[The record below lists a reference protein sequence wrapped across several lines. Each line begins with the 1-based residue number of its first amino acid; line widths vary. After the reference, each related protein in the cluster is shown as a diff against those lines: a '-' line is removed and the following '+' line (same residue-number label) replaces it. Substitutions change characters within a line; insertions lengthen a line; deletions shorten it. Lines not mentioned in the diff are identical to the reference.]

1 MSQVM
6 CPGLPA
12 AWVNGWLAAVGA
24 TVLDARIRLHWTTDG
39 EPQAVL
45 SSAEVDPV
53 AALVESWPDEA
64 LLSDL
69 PITESWRGAG
79 EVRRK
84 VPVEAFVTRA
94 RAARSHRYSWT
105 LSSTMTDL
113 CVAENGEVAHAP
125 LDPAGPG
132 PIKWLHHRLMK
143 LHAQVEPSAA
153 RLSDSLAGHAA
164 RVQDNGLGF
173 DQTRLG
179 SQADVTSMWIDP
191 VVEVLAFFGLAILP
205 VRGRGADRRLDRYA
219 DVGERQ
225 RGWRSTSE
233 SRAPRRFNWPA
244 WSQRLES
251 AGIDALMDVWNP
263 ENRAT
268 WPRVGVH
275 AGWRS
280 IRFDPRG
287 SADTTRAFGAERL

>member
-1 MSQVM
+1 MTQVT

-12 AWVNGWLAAVGA
+12 DWLNGWLAAVGA
-24 TVLDARIRLHWTTDG
+24 TVLDSRIRLHWTKDG
-39 EPQAVL
+39 TPLAVL
-45 SSAEVDPV
+45 SAGEIDPV
-53 AALVESWPDEA
+53 AAIVESWPDEA

-69 PITESWRGAG
+69 PIAKNWGGAG

-84 VPVEAFVTRA
+84 VPVEAFRTRA
-94 RAARSHRYSWT
+94 RAARGHRYSWT

-113 CVAENGEVAHAP
+113 CVDENGDVQHAP

-132 PIKWLHHRLMK
+132 TIKWLHHRLMK
-143 LHAQVEPSAA
+143 LHARVEPSPA
-153 RLSDSLAGHAA
+153 RLRESLAGRAV

-179 SQADVTSMWIDP
+179 SQSDVTSMWIDP
-191 VVEVLAFFGLAILP
+191 VVEVLAFFGLAMLP

-219 DVGERQ
+219 DVRERQ
-225 RGWRSTSE
+225 RGWRRAAK
-233 SRAPRRFNWPA
+233 SRTPRRFNWPA
-244 WSQRLES
+244 WSQPLDS

-263 ENRAT
+263 EKTAT
-268 WPRVGVH
+268 WPRVSVH

-280 IRFDPRG
+280 VGFDRR
-287 SADTTRAFGAERL
+287 SNADTTRAFGAERL